1 MIKLK
6 MNNRHRLTKSFNNII
21 IFTLF
26 ITLILSLIGIS
37 GNFNTNYLNKNPNTT
52 YNKQKLKTSAVWA
65 SINITSYQLNNTRHY
80 HDSTITIEGDLKYNN
95 GTAVQYTEVA
105 IFVDDTLYPLFTD
118 TTDNF
123 GVFQIDFIIPYS
135 FNVYSVSGYKIQVN
149 VTDTSRGKVTKENLL
164 IIFANAT
171 SVFDISYYD
180 SPYIPGEYFNV
191 GGFLRYDNLFGSGIP
206 NSQINYYW
214 FNQSYSWPSNSFF
227 TNPSDGSISEN
238 MQIPIDA
245 FSNSINLTLNYLGDF
260 PMVNASQITLPN
272 INLFRNYNC
281 IWNTVGNTSEGEQ
294 LVISG
299 QLSSYETPSLKLYN
313 RSLRIFY
320 DGSLID
326 LVNTDHN
333 GNFYYNYRIPAG
345 VGNKTIRIELVNSI
359 GLYLSSSIIVNISPG
374 STTLPPPGDIPQPF
388 LGFFLVLFPILIG
401 AIAGLAVYGF
411 YYYKKQDKES
421 RVVKLPLESKII
433 NLKILKETGRL
444 EESLSYLFNAIYM
457 ELVSAKYGRM
467 RKVNETIRDFA
478 IISVKELKLNP
489 TSVYP
494 FIQKVEEII
503 YARPFQITEREFYS
517 TIELFSPLYFL
528 LTGYNFTLNF

>member
-1 MIKLK
+1 
-6 MNNRHRLTKSFNNII
+6 MNIRNRLPKRFKNFIILTIFSII
-21 IFTLF
+21 I
-26 ITLILSLIGIS
+26 LSFIGIL
-37 GNFNTNYLNKNPNTT
+37 GNFNNNYLIKNPNTI
-52 YNKQKLKTSAVWA
+52 YNKEKLKTSAVWA

-123 GVFQIDFIIPYS
+123 GDFQIDFIIPYS
-135 FNVYSVSGYKIQVN
+135 FDVYSVSGYKIQVN
-149 VTDTSRGKVTKENLL
+149 VTDTSRGKVTKQNYL

-171 SVFDISYYD
+171 SVFDITYYD
-180 SPYIPGEYFNV
+180 SPYVPGEDFNV
-191 GGFLRYDNLFGSGIP
+191 GGLLRYDNLFGSGIP

-227 TNPSDGSISEN
+227 TNPFDGSISEN
-238 MQIPIDA
+238 IQIPIDA
-245 FSNSINLTLNYLGDF
+245 FSSSISLSLNYFGDF
-260 PMVNASQITLPN
+260 PMVNSSQITLTN
-272 INLFRNYNC
+272 INLFRNYSC
-281 IWNTVGNTSEGEQ
+281 IWNTVSNISEGEE
-294 LVISG
+294 LSISG

-320 DGSLID
+320 DGNLID
-326 LVNTDHN
+326 LVNTDAN
-333 GNFYYNYRIPAG
+333 GNFHYSYRIPVG
-345 VGNKTIRIELVNSI
+345 VGNKTIRIEIINTA
-359 GLYLSSSIIVNISPG
+359 GFYLPSTINITISPG
-374 STTLPPPGDIPQPF
+374 STTLPPPDDTPQPF
-388 LGFFLVLFPILIG
+388 LGFFLVLIPILI
-401 AIAGLAVYGF
+401 AVITGLAIYGF
-411 YYYKKQDKES
+411 YYYRKQDKES

-457 ELVSAKYGRM
+457 ELVNAKYGRI

-503 YARPFQITEREFYS
+503 YARPFQITERDFYN
-517 TIELFSPLYFL
+517 TVELFSPLYL
-528 LTGYNFTLNF
+528 HLTGYNFVLKF